1 MRTKIKN
8 IHLRIEH
15 PIKSDGVDVLLNLGK
30 IGWKISGAKENKKES
45 VIYLKKK

>member
-1 MRTKIKN
+1 MTKINK

-15 PIKSDGVDVLLNLGK
+15 PIKSEGVDKLLNLGK
-30 IGWKISGAKENKKES
+30 MGWKISGAKENKKES